1 MPSLAVALY
10 ISSLIT
16 IGAQILSM
24 VLGFPLMNP
33 LSAIMIF
40 MFFQELSKLVIQFS
54 GSEDGEDSK

>member
-24 VLGFPLMNP
+24 MLGFPLMNP